1 MPIKCQSLA
10 NRIPVSRFHT
20 NILNSCQSTNP
31 KPIYQS
37 IADPQPIKKYHINQL
52 SIPCQSTNPMSIH
65 YQSVNSRQVGHRWSP
80 NGPPPP
86 HSYISA
92 NSQNWIGIGLTQGRQ
107 SSVIGRQL
115 RKGKGNKFT
124 IGEPTEVTRR
134 RTNRTPSGR
143 SDQPI
148 DRQMT
153 VNLQSDVNLLS
164 IRCQSNVNLTSIV
177 DVNLYGRLANSWGN

>member
-1 MPIKCQSLA
+1 MS
-10 NRIPVSRFHT
+10 
-20 NILNSCQSTNP
+20 
-31 KPIYQS
+31 IYQS
-37 IADPQPIKKYHINQL
+37 NVNPLPISQFQTSWPSLITK
-52 SIPCQSTNPMSIH
+52 
-65 YQSVNSRQVGHRWSP
+65 R
-80 NGPPPP
+80 PPPP
-86 HSYISA
+86 LIYISA

-177 DVNLYGRLANSWGN
+177 DVNLYGRLANS